1 MRARVTTL
9 RAGGDVAHPRWTTAP
24 SWILECAP
32 TRMELRSARSTFAD
46 VHVADEH
53 GAAAQQR
60 IVRDSRHL
68 VEVSLEED
76 AVVVLS

>member
-1 MRARVTTL
+1 MYDGAVLDIGVRADSNGVEVG
-9 RAGGDVAHPRWTTAP
+9 AQYCAEPDGGSFT
-24 SWILECAP
+24 
-32 TRMELRSARSTFAD
+32 D

-60 IVRDSRHL
+60 TGCDSRHL

-76 AVVVLS
+76 PVVVLSECL

>member
-1 MRARVTTL
+1 MYDGPVLDIGVRADSNRVEVGAEYGTEPD
-9 RAGGDVAHPRWTTAP
+9 GG
-24 SWILECAP
+24 SL
-32 TRMELRSARSTFAD
+32 AD

-60 IVRDSRHL
+60 IGRDSRHL

-76 AVVVLS
+76 PVVVFSECL